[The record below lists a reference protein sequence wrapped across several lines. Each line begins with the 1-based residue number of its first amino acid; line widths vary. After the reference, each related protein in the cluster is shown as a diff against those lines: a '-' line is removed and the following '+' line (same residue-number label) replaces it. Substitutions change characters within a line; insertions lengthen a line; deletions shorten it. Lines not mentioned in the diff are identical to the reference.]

1 MKIACVLITH
11 LRAKVEIRRHP
22 HLRDRPAVIVDR
34 SGPRPVV
41 VDHLPPCRG
50 VAAGMTLEQALSRQA
65 DAVVLEADDQSYR
78 RVFSQALA
86 SMQGISDRVE
96 RSDLGVAYVGLD
108 GLEDMYGGEARL
120 VNSLLN
126 SAPQDLAPRVGVAH
140 AKFPA
145 LVAAMSSTLLGA
157 TRVPIDAAS
166 FLAPH
171 SIDLLS
177 VDSTVKAAMHR
188 FGLHVMRDV
197 AAMALE
203 KMVDQF
209 GLTGRT
215 AWELCRGID
224 HSPLTPMKHE
234 ESVVERLSLPF
245 SSNSLEF
252 LLAAVDTLLKRAYS
266 RPEMRGRYVG
276 RADLRCA
283 LYGTAS
289 WERVV
294 HFKQSTGNPGRASF
308 IIRSSLETDRPQAPV
323 EEVTLT
329 LTDLTGESGIQMG
342 LLPDVREG
350 RERRLVEV
358 ERQLQSRTGGV
369 SVLHRVAEVAPGH
382 PAPEMR
388 AMQVPVYSRGR
399 EGLRPISTP
408 VAIEVRDGPEGEP
421 VEVRAGN
428 RWHRIAHVEDTWSFD
443 LWWMPRPLTRTYYRV
458 SREDGRL
465 ITLFLDHRDGCWYR
479 QPA

>member
-41 VDHLPPCRG
+41 VDHLPACRG

-65 DAVVLEADDQSYR
+65 DAEVLEANDQSYR
-78 RVFSQALA
+78 KVFNQMLA

-96 RSDLGVAYVGLD
+96 RSELGVAYAGLD

-126 SAPQDLAPRVGVAH
+126 AAPQDLSPRVGVAH

-145 LVAAMSSTLLGA
+145 LVAATSSTPLGA
-157 TRVPIDAAS
+157 TRVPADAAS

-171 SIDLLS
+171 SIDLLL

-188 FGLHVMRDV
+188 FGLHVMGDV

-209 GLTGRT
+209 GLTGKA
-215 AWELCRGID
+215 AWNLCHGVD
-224 HSPLTPMKHE
+224 DSPLAPMKHE
-234 ESVVERLSLPF
+234 ESVVERISLPF

-252 LLAAVDTLLKRAYS
+252 LLAAVDILLKRAYS
-266 RPEMRGRYVG
+266 RPEMRGRYAG

-283 LYGTAS
+283 LYGTAA

-294 HFKQSTGNPGRASF
+294 HFKQSAGGPGRASF
-308 IIRSSLETDRPQAPV
+308 IIRSRLETDRPQAPV
-323 EEVTLT
+323 EEVTLA
-329 LTDLTGESGIQMG
+329 LADLTGESGIQMG

-358 ERQLQSRTGGV
+358 ERQLQSRTGGG
-369 SVLHRVAEVAPGH
+369 VLHRVAEVAPRH

-388 AMQVPVYSRGR
+388 SVQVPIDSRGR
-399 EGLRPISTP
+399 EGIRPISTP
-408 VAIEVRDGPEGEP
+408 VAIEVRDGPDGEP
-421 VEVRAGN
+421 IEVCAGN
-428 RWHRIAHVEDTWSFD
+428 RWHRVAHVEDTWSFD

-458 SREDGRL
+458 SREDGRQL
-465 ITLFLDHRDGCWYR
+465 TLFLDHRDGCWYR

>member
-1 MKIACVLITH
+1 MKIACVLVTH

-41 VDHLPPCRG
+41 VDHLPACRG

-65 DAVVLEADDQSYR
+65 DAVVLEADAQSYR
-78 RVFSQALA
+78 KVFNQMLA

-96 RSDLGVAYVGLD
+96 RSDLGVAYACLD

-120 VNSLLN
+120 VNALLN
-126 SAPQDLAPRVGVAH
+126 AAPQDLAPRVGVAH

-145 LVAAMSSTLLGA
+145 LVAAMSSTPLGA
-157 TRVPIDAAS
+157 TRVPADAAS

-171 SIDLLS
+171 SIDLLP
-177 VDSTVKAAMHR
+177 VDATVKVAMHR
-188 FGLHVMRDV
+188 FGLHAMGDV
-197 AAMALE
+197 AAMALDTL
-203 KMVDQF
+203 VDQF
-209 GLTGRT
+209 GLTGKA
-215 AWELCRGID
+215 AWNLCQGVD
-224 HSPLTPMKHE
+224 DSPLAPMKHE
-234 ESVVERLSLPF
+234 ESVVERISLPF

-252 LLAAVDTLLKRAYS
+252 LLAAVDNLLKRAYS
-266 RPEMRGRYVG
+266 RPEMRGRYAG

-283 LYGTAS
+283 LYGTAA

-308 IIRSSLETDRPQAPV
+308 IIRSRLETDRPQAPV

-329 LTDLTGESGIQMG
+329 LADLTGESGVQMG

-369 SVLHRVAEVAPGH
+369 SVLHRVTEVAPRH

-388 AMQVPVYSRGR
+388 SVQVPVDSRGR

-408 VAIEVRDGPEGEP
+408 VATEVRGGPEGEP

-428 RWHRIAHVEDTWSFD
+428 RWHRVAHVEDTWSFD

>member
-1 MKIACVLITH
+1 MKVACVLVTH
-11 LRAKVEIRRHP
+11 LRAKVEIRRYA
-22 HLRDRPAVIVDR
+22 HLRERPAVIVDR

-41 VDHLPPCRG
+41 VDHLPACRG
-50 VAAGMTLEQALSRQA
+50 VAAGMTLEQAMSRQA
-65 DAVVLEADDQSYR
+65 DAVVLEADEQSYR

-86 SMQGISDRVE
+86 FLQGISDRVE

-120 VNSLLN
+120 VNALLN

-145 LVAAMSSTLLGA
+145 LVAAMSSTPLGA
-157 TRVPIDAAS
+157 TRVPADAAS

-171 SIDLLS
+171 AIDLLPI
-177 VDSTVKAAMHR
+177 DSQVKAAMHR
-188 FGLHVMRDV
+188 FGLHVMGDV
-197 AAMALE
+197 ATMALE
-203 KMVDQF
+203 RMVDQF
-209 GLTGRT
+209 GVMGRT

-224 HSPLTPMKHE
+224 FSPLTPMKHE
-234 ESVVERLSLPF
+234 ESVEERLSLPWV
-245 SSNSLEF
+245 SNSLEF

-266 RPEMRGRYVG
+266 RPEMRGRYAG

-308 IIRSSLETDRPQAPV
+308 IIRSRLETDRPQAPV
-323 EEVTLT
+323 EEVTLA
-329 LTDLTGESGIQMG
+329 LADLTGESGVQMG

-369 SVLHRVAEVAPGH
+369 SVLHRVTEVAPGH

-388 AMQVPVYSRGR
+388 SVQVPVDSRGR

-408 VAIEVRDGPEGEP
+408 VATEVRGGPEGEP

-428 RWHRIAHVEDTWSFD
+428 RWHRVAHVEDTWSFD

-479 QPA
+479 QSA

>member
-1 MKIACVLITH
+1 MKVACVLVTH

-41 VDHLPPCRG
+41 VDHLPACRG
-50 VAAGMTLEQALSRQA
+50 VAAGMTLEQALSRQG

-78 RVFSQALA
+78 KVFSQMLA

-96 RSDLGVAYVGLD
+96 RSDLGVAYAGLD

-120 VNSLLN
+120 VNALLN
-126 SAPQDLAPRVGVAH
+126 AAPQDLTPRVGVAH

-145 LVAAMSSTLLGA
+145 LVAAMSSTPLGA
-157 TRVPIDAAS
+157 TRVPADAAS

-171 SIDLLS
+171 SIDLLL

-188 FGLHVMRDV
+188 FGLHVMGDV

-209 GLTGRT
+209 GLTGKA
-215 AWELCRGID
+215 AWNLCHGVD
-224 HSPLTPMKHE
+224 DSPLAPMKHE
-234 ESVVERLSLPF
+234 ESVVERISLPF

-266 RPEMRGRYVG
+266 RPEMRGRYAG

-283 LYGTAS
+283 LYGTAA
-289 WERVV
+289 WERTF
-294 HFKQSTGNPGRASF
+294 HFKQGAGRPERASF
-308 IIRSSLETDRPQAPV
+308 IIRSRLESDRPQAPV
-323 EEVTLT
+323 EEVTLA
-329 LTDLTGESGIQMG
+329 LAGLTGESGVQMG

-358 ERQLQSRTGGV
+358 ERQLQSRTGGG
-369 SVLHRVAEVAPGH
+369 VLHRVAEVAPRH

-388 AMQVPVYSRGR
+388 SVQVPIDSRGR

-408 VAIEVRDGPEGEP
+408 VAIEVRDGPDGEP
-421 VEVRAGN
+421 IEVCTGN
-428 RWHRIAHVEDTWSFD
+428 RWHRVAHVEDTWSFD

-458 SREDGRL
+458 SREDGRQL
-465 ITLFLDHRDGCWYR
+465 TLFLDHRDGGWYR